1 MMSERAPAHGGI
13 AVHIDATT
21 ARATLKWMTATKS
34 TSKISGL
41 KASVTKVFT
50 QTEVGALLED
60 INANLQA
67 LAEGQQAIGQKL
79 DDVVHGQEADTRRI
93 DRARSRSGCPTKCG
107 QHRQMA
113 CAYPTGL
120 DAHVLA

>member
-50 QTEVGALLED
+50 ETEVGALLED

-67 LAEGQQAIGQKL
+67 LAEGQQVIGQKL
-79 DDVVHGQEADTRRI
+79 DQVVRSHGTDTRRI
-93 DRARSRSGCPTKCG
+93 DRLEVRVDTVEGRLP
-107 QHRQMA
+107 
-113 CAYPTGL
+113 
-120 DAHVLA
+120 